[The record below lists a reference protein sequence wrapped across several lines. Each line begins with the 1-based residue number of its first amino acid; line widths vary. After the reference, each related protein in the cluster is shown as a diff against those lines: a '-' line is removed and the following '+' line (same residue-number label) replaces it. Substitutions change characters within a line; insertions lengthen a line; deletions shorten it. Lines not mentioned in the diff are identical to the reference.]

1 MGGGRARRKGGG
13 MTNGIVIGR
22 FLPLH
27 AGHIAMIRTARS
39 LVDHLTIIVC
49 WQEDD
54 AIPGAQRLQWL
65 LEMFPSVRIVG
76 IEGPSPNGA
85 GSSEDIRALRAEIHD
100 LHRAPIDRLIA
111 SDRRQEA
118 LATALG
124 TRFTLIDPDH
134 QAVPVTSADVRA
146 DPYGKWRFV
155 PPAVRP
161 AYARKICL
169 HGPESTGKTTLAPR
183 LARHFDTLYVPEYG
197 RTYCEQYGLNLTMD
211 DLVAI
216 GRTHAAMTQALLRQ
230 CNQRLVL
237 DTDPIMTAVWADM
250 LFDRRDPWFDAFQD
264 TADLYLLLDID
275 LPWVDDGTRFFG
287 DDARRRRF
295 FDMSQAELE
304 RRGLPYR
311 IIGGSPEQ
319 RFERAVAAVADA
331 GL

>member
-1 MGGGRARRKGGG
+1 

-39 LVDHLTIIVC
+39 LVDHLTIILC
-49 WQEDD
+49 WQKEDV
-54 AIPGAQRLQWL
+54 ISGAQRLQWL

-76 IEGPSPNGA
+76 IEAPSPHDAA
-85 GSSEDIRALRAEIHD
+85 GSPEALRWLRDEIQD
-100 LHRAPIDRLIA
+100 LHRAQIDRLIA
-111 SDRRQEA
+111 SDRQQQY

-124 TRFTLIDPDH
+124 TLFTLIDPDH
-134 QAVPVTSADVRA
+134 QAVPVTSAQVRA
-146 DPYGKWRFV
+146 DPLGHWRFV

-161 AYARKICL
+161 TYAHKICL

-183 LARHFDTLYVPEYG
+183 LARHFDTLFVPEYG
-197 RTYCEQYGLNLTMD
+197 RTYCEQYGLDLKMD
-211 DLVAI
+211 DLVTI

-237 DTDPIMTAVWADM
+237 DTDPLMTAIWADM

-275 LPWVDDGTRFFG
+275 LPWIDDGTRFFG
-287 DDARRRRF
+287 DDERRRRF
-295 FDMSQAELE
+295 FDLSRDELE

-311 IIGGSPEQ
+311 IIGGTPEQ
-319 RFERAVAAVADA
+319 RFERAIEAIAEA

>member
-1 MGGGRARRKGGG
+1 

-22 FLPLH
+22 FLPLQ

-39 LVDHLTIIVC
+39 LVDHLTIILC
-49 WQEDD
+49 WQKDD
-54 AIPGAQRLQWL
+54 AVPGAQRLQWL
-65 LEMFPSVRIVG
+65 LEMFPSVRICG
-76 IEGPSPNGA
+76 LEGPSPHA
-85 GSSEDIRALRAEIHD
+85 VADAPESMAALCDEIRD

-111 SDRRQEA
+111 SDRRQQA
-118 LATALG
+118 IATALG
-124 TRFTLIDPDH
+124 TFFTLIDPDH
-134 QAVPVTSADVRA
+134 QAVPVTSAEVRA
-146 DPYGKWRFV
+146 DPLGHWRFV

-161 AYARKICL
+161 TYAHTICL
-169 HGPESTGKTTLAPR
+169 HGPESTGKTTLAPL

-197 RTYCEQYGLNLTMD
+197 RTYCEQYGLDLKMD

-216 GRTHAAMTQALLRQ
+216 GRTHAAMTRALLRQ

-250 LFDRRDPWFDAFQD
+250 LFGKRDPWFDAFHE

-287 DDARRRRF
+287 DDERRRRF
-295 FDMSQAELE
+295 FDLSREELE
-304 RRGLPYR
+304 RRGLNYR
-311 IIGGSPEQ
+311 IIGGAPEQ
-319 RFERAVAAVADA
+319 RFEKAVAAISDA

>member
-1 MGGGRARRKGGG
+1 

-22 FLPLH
+22 FLPLQS
-27 AGHIAMIRTARS
+27 GHIAMIRTARA
-39 LVDHLTIIVC
+39 LVDHLTIILC
-49 WQEDD
+49 WQKED
-54 AIPGAQRLQWL
+54 AVSGARRLQWL
-65 LEMFPSVRIVG
+65 LEMFPSTRIVG
-76 IEGPSPNGA
+76 IEAPSPHATG
-85 GSSEDIRALRAEIHD
+85 DLRALRDEIQD

-111 SDRRQEA
+111 SDRRQQA
-118 LATALG
+118 LASALG
-124 TRFTLIDPDH
+124 TSFTLIDPDH
-134 QAVPVTSADVRA
+134 QAVPVTSAQVRA
-146 DPYGKWRFV
+146 DPLGHWRFV

-161 AYARKICL
+161 TYAHKICL

-197 RTYCEQYGLNLTMD
+197 RTYCEQYGLDLAMA
-211 DLVAI
+211 DLVTI

-237 DTDPIMTAVWADM
+237 DTDPLMTAIWADM
-250 LFDRRDPWFDAFQD
+250 LFNSRDPWFDTFQD

-287 DDARRRRF
+287 DDERRRRF
-295 FDMSQAELE
+295 FDLSQAELE

-311 IIGGSPEQ
+311 VIGGTPEQ
-319 RFERAVAAVADA
+319 RFERSIAAIAEA